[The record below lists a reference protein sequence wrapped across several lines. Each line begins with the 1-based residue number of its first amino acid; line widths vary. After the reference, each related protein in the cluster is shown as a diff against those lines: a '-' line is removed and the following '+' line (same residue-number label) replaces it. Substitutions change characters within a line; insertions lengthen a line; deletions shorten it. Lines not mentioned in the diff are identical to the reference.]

1 MGLNTGYLKATRTEE
16 GNEQYT
22 PFYAVDPITKYIPK
36 TKKIWSVRLRMV
48 SVLPDIQAGGWQV
61 ERSSI
66 DDGQDFFTYQPEDFD
81 VIVSNPPYTQKDRV
95 IERLYE
101 LEKPFAVLLPL
112 NSLQGVGRYRYFKNG
127 IQILTFDKRIGF
139 HNAESMEEYKKGS
152 SFATAYFCRD
162 ILPRDLIL
170 EELREYRKPLKEG
183 EKSNDRT
190 TAERL

>member
-36 TKKIWSVRLRMV
+36 TKKIWCPFDCEWSAYFQTFKR
-48 SVLPDIQAGGWQV
+48 GGWQV

-112 NSLQGVGRYRYFKNG
+112 NSL
-127 IQILTFDKRIGF
+127 
-139 HNAESMEEYKKGS
+139 
-152 SFATAYFCRD
+152 
-162 ILPRDLIL
+162 
-170 EELREYRKPLKEG
+170 
-183 EKSNDRT
+183 
-190 TAERL
+190 